1 MNELLTQAQNDFAQA
16 VLAGLSQPQ
25 KVVPARFLY
34 DKRGSELFEQIT
46 GLPDYYLTRT
56 ETALLEQHAADIAA
70 LAGEETVVVEFGSGS
85 SAKTPLLLAAVRPA
99 IYIPVDISADF
110 LLEAAKGM
118 EETHPD
124 LRVVPIA
131 GDFTLPVY
139 LDSIAGDARRLGFFP
154 GGTIG
159 NFGPP
164 AVVDLLRSFAATL
177 GRDGRLVIGVDP
189 RKDPRKLIAAADDPQ
204 GLMRAFNLNLLHRI
218 NRELEGTI
226 DVEAFTHKAIWND
239 VKGRVELHLEAT
251 RDTQFSVAGR
261 PFAMKAGETIHTEN
275 SYKYRPEEIQLL
287 ARAAG
292 WESVAAWSD
301 ADDLFSLQLWCTAKE
316 RIVP

>member
-1 MNELLTQAQNDFAQA
+1 MTELLTQAQNDFAQA

-34 DKRGSELFEQIT
+34 DKRGSELFDEIT
-46 GLPDYYLTRT
+46 RLPEHYLTRT
-56 ETALLEQHAADIAA
+56 ETALLERHAADIAA

-85 SAKTPLLLAAVRPA
+85 SAKTPLLLEAVHPA

-110 LLEAAKGM
+110 LADAAKA
-118 EETHPD
+118 TADAHPG

-159 NFGPP
+159 NFGPGG
-164 AVVDLLRSFAATL
+164 AVDLLRSLATTL
-177 GRDGRLVIGVDP
+177 GRDARLVIGLDP
-189 RKDPRKLIAAADDPQ
+189 RKDARILIAAADDTQ

-218 NRELEGTI
+218 NRELGGTI
-226 DVEAFTHKAIWND
+226 DVDAFAHKAVWND
-239 VKGRVELHLEAT
+239 LLGRLELHLEAN
-251 RDTQFSVAGR
+251 RDLEFSVAGR
-261 PFAMKAGETIHTEN
+261 PFAIRAGETIHTEN

-292 WESVAAWSD
+292 WEPMAAWG
-301 ADDLFSLQLWCTAKE
+301 DDEGLFSLQLWCAAKE
-316 RIVP
+316 RIEP